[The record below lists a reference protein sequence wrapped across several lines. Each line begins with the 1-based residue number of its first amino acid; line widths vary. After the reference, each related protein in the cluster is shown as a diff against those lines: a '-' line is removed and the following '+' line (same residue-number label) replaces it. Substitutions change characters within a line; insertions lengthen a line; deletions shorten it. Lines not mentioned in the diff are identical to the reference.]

1 MQVNTFKG
9 QYKNIREYNRA
20 NTLNPQPYNIV
31 GIMDFPAGFTAKAAD
46 LLKQIIATG
55 KECGV
60 YA

>member
-31 GIMDFPAGFTAKAAD
+31 GIMDFPAGFTAKAVD
-46 LLKQIIATG
+46 LLEQIVATG